1 MKNRCSLWQ
10 IKRGWIFFPK
20 FHEFPTEQY
29 LGVFPT
35 FHDRRGTGC
44 SEAMLQPN
52 GLVGIWD
59 TAMAAM
65 GAPCEVPG
73 QGPIARCY
81 FSSGASLLWGRWVW
95 VETVGLDICIQYIYI
110 YVCIYIYIYVYTV
123 YMHMQFSLNSTFL
136 MNDLLWVILQRYQ
149 SRLTPAKV

>member
-1 MKNRCSLWQ
+1 MSFL
-10 IKRGWIFFPK
+10 
-20 FHEFPTEQY
+20 Y

-81 FSSGASLLWGRWVW
+81 FSSGASLLWGQKM
-95 VETVGLDICIQYIYI
+95 GLGRNFG
-110 YVCIYIYIYVYTV
+110 T
-123 YMHMQFSLNSTFL
+123 
-136 MNDLLWVILQRYQ
+136 
-149 SRLTPAKV
+149 